1 MPPLK
6 KEVFLFT
13 NRKLLVNVITYCT
26 LCNKYHNMKQNTTES
41 FRIEKDILENVKLIT
56 SKTGQTTK
64 GYISIVLQKQ
74 IEKDMK
80 KHFKITEI
88 EC

>member
-1 MPPLK
+1 
-6 KEVFLFT
+6 
-13 NRKLLVNVITYCT
+13 
-26 LCNKYHNMKQNTTES
+26 MKQNTTES
-41 FRIEKDILENVKLIT
+41 FRVEKDILDNVKLIT

-74 IEKDMK
+74 IEKDLK
-80 KHFKITEI
+80 KHFKTI

>member
-1 MPPLK
+1 
-6 KEVFLFT
+6 
-13 NRKLLVNVITYCT
+13 
-26 LCNKYHNMKQNTTES
+26 MKQNTTES

>member
-1 MPPLK
+1 
-6 KEVFLFT
+6 
-13 NRKLLVNVITYCT
+13 
-26 LCNKYHNMKQNTTES
+26 MKQNTTES

-74 IEKDMK
+74 IEKDLK
-80 KHFKITEI
+80 KYFKSDILQNQREKSI
-88 EC
+88 INILSKC

>member
-1 MPPLK
+1 
-6 KEVFLFT
+6 
-13 NRKLLVNVITYCT
+13 
-26 LCNKYHNMKQNTTES
+26 MKQNTTES
-41 FRIEKDILENVKLIT
+41 FRVEKEILNCIKLIT

-74 IEKDMK
+74 IEKDLK
-80 KHFKITEI
+80 KHYTITEI